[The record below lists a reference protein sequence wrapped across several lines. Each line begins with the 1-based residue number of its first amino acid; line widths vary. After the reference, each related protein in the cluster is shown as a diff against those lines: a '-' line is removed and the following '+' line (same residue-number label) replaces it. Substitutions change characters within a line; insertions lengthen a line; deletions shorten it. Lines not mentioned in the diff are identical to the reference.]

1 MAVWGRRLIPGWLL
15 IILLV
20 AGCSQAPVTTPEPVT
35 LRIAGSTSMQ
45 PVLFA
50 LTSEYSRQ
58 HPSIRFDLRGGG
70 SSVGE
75 ERADTRQ
82 VALGASSLPTSES
95 ITMTVPGVR
104 THLSR
109 TPIGLDALAIIVHP
123 SNELT
128 DLTLLNL
135 RDLYSGDVIDWE
147 ALGSNNGEI
156 LLVSREDGSGSRAL
170 FEQRVMGDK
179 SVSLT
184 AVVMPT
190 SADVVNYVAL
200 NPQAIGYVSRAH
212 VLPWLETTG
221 EQTTSSTG
229 KAVRVVP
236 VEGLLPTLENVRSQ
250 QYRLIHPLFLVSRG
264 QPQGQA
270 RLFIDFVLSPAGQ
283 AIVQQYHAA
292 VR

>member
-1 MAVWGRRLIPGWLL
+1 MAELGRRLIRLGLL
-15 IILLV
+15 IVLLL
-20 AGCSQAPVTTPEPVT
+20 AGCSQAPVTTPEPTT
-35 LRIAGSTSMQ
+35 LRIAGATSMQ
-45 PVLFA
+45 PALFA

-58 HPSIRFDLRGGG
+58 HPNVRFDLRGGG

-82 VALGASSLPTSES
+82 VALGASSLPTPES

-104 THLSR
+104 THLVR
-109 TPIGLDALAIIVHP
+109 IPIALDGLAIIVHP

-128 DLTLLNL
+128 NLTLLNL
-135 RDLYSGDVIDWE
+135 RDLYSGEVIEWA

-170 FEQRVMGDK
+170 FEQRVMGDR

-190 SADVVNYVAL
+190 SADVVDYVAL

-212 VLPWLETTG
+212 VLPWIEPSDD
-221 EQTTSSTG
+221 QTTVPAG
-229 KAVRVVP
+229 KTVRVVP
-236 VEGLLPTLENVRSQ
+236 IEGLLPTLGNVRNQ
-250 QYRLIHPLFLVSRG
+250 QYSLLHPLFLVSRG

-283 AIVQQYHAA
+283 AIVQHYHAA